1 MEQLTQEELQSLQE
15 VVAQY
20 EEVSFRVGQFTIE
33 IEGAKEERKK
43 MVEMA
48 NQALNQRM
56 EILKGLE
63 EKYGTDS
70 RFNVA
75 TGEITKA

>member
-33 IEGAKEERKK
+33 IEGAKDERKK
-43 MVEMA
+43 MVEIA
-48 NQALNQRM
+48 NQALNRRM
-56 EILKGLE
+56 EILKELE
-63 EKYGTDS
+63 SKYGTDS

>member
-1 MEQLTQEELQSLQE
+1 
-15 VVAQY
+15 
-20 EEVSFRVGQFTIE
+20 
-33 IEGAKEERKK
+33 
-43 MVEMA
+43 MVEIA

>member
-1 MEQLTQEELQSLQE
+1 MENLTQEELQSLQE

-33 IEGAKEERKK
+33 IEGAKDERKK

-48 NQALNQRM
+48 NQALDKRM
-56 EILKGLE
+56 EILKELE
-63 EKYGTDS
+63 EKYGANS